1 MNLEAHRDLLLRRGF
16 PPSHPLVA
24 GEIPIHPE
32 LMGHLHFE
40 VPGNRTT
47 LPLGQEDFARFL
59 PEMQRRGM
67 QSAFPVSTSDLLN
80 FSEARAGKRKGGP
93 KKEGVV
99 RREGRGKERS
109 RSSDPRAPRPHS
121 MFSPGSHRWVEGQ
134 HDDMVDLRE
143 KAKSK
148 EEKPW
153 FMKDIGDLQSLPHFT
168 TRNDSGIGDDLGQRP
183 KLNREGQARSSFGMI
198 LKDKFQKNPNMYFP
212 DTKSKSPDSL
222 GKEKKGEDW
231 SDTDTLVHNMS
242 EGSFDKDSGLS
253 GGHSIVSSG
262 SNVSGDSKGGAGS
275 PSQHH
280 SITTPKRP
288 NNTAIALSSNP
299 SVILN
304 KKTLRNYTPRE
315 SGNMLR
321 QFEETRQITPGLEK
335 VFNEEMPDQ
344 QKGGGGYKT
353 STATSRISDWSMV
366 SSVASFD
373 YHPGQEE
380 DRAKLQDTWRATGLP
395 AVDEVDPRG
404 ERIPPEGATAPKAP
418 KGVANPSAKPTDGN
432 DREDK
437 VPSMKNGDKSGNGVV
452 KDLMEASENDD
463 ELIMLRKLL
472 SEGRI
477 AGLNEKPPSFKPPS
491 PPSKPS
497 KPHPKKNKAPSP
509 KPQQGR
515 NRAEKSP
522 ARGDKREAPQPPMD
536 DLKPPPPS
544 EEVQFLSGRRIQS
557 VENLHSGDGEV
568 DGGRGGGRR
577 DASRGQVGP
586 TEAVRRSTSMH
597 TQKGW
602 FTSGLVL
609 SAN

>member
-47 LPLGQEDFARFL
+47 LPLGQEDFARFM

-80 FSEARAGKRKGGP
+80 FSEARQGKRKGGP

-99 RREGRGKERS
+99 RREGRNKERS
-109 RSSDPRAPRPHS
+109 RSSDPRAPRPRS
-121 MFSPGSHRWVEGQ
+121 MFAPSTHQWGEAPHTQTGEAGQ
-134 HDDMVDLRE
+134 
-143 KAKSK
+143 AKGK

-168 TRNDSGIGDDLGQRP
+168 TRNDSGIGDDLGKRP
-183 KLNREGQARSSFGMI
+183 KLHREGQARSSFGMI

-212 DTKSKSPDSL
+212 DTQSKSPDSMV
-222 GKEKKGEDW
+222 KEKGKVEDW

-262 SNVSGDSKGGAGS
+262 SNMSGESKGASS
-275 PSQHH
+275 PTAHH

-288 NNTAIALSSNP
+288 SNTAIVLSNNP

-321 QFEETRQITPGLEK
+321 QFEETRQTTPGLEK
-335 VFNEEMPDQ
+335 VFTEETEAAS
-344 QKGGGGYKT
+344 KYKT
-353 STATSRISDWSMV
+353 STATSRVSDWSMV
-366 SSVASFD
+366 SSAASFD

-380 DRAKLQDTWRATGLP
+380 DRARVQDTWRAASLP
-395 AVDEVDPRG
+395 AVDEVDDLAKG
-404 ERIPPEGATAPKAP
+404 ERVPPEGASAPKTP
-418 KGVANPSAKPTDGN
+418 KAASTSQAKSANVTDKKDN
-432 DREDK
+432 
-437 VPSMKNGDKSGNGVV
+437 VPSSKNADKGSNGVV
-452 KDLMEASENDD
+452 NDLMEASENDD

-491 PPSKPS
+491 PPSKPV
-497 KPHPKKNKAPSP
+497 KPQAKKQKAPSP
-509 KPQQGR
+509 KPQER
-515 NRAEKSP
+515 RRAEVSP
-522 ARGDKREAPQPPMD
+522 ARGDKREAPRAPAEE
-536 DLKPPPPS
+536 LKAPPPS
-544 EEVQFLSGRRIQS
+544 DEVQFLGGRRIQS
-557 VENLHSGDGEV
+557 VENLHSEEV
-568 DGGRGGGRR
+568 EVEVEGGAGGRGP
-577 DASRGQVGP
+577 SRGAGA
-586 TEAVRRSTSMH
+586 EAVRRSTSMH
-597 TQKGW
+597 TQKGELP
-602 FTSGLVL
+602 S
-609 SAN
+609 